1 MTLLTPATLAS
12 LYGDDWRFD
21 ERDGIWIA
29 VDRHGTRYEADD
41 ALRLV
46 GKIARRESISFALV
60 EVG

>member
-1 MTLLTPATLAS
+1 MTSLTPEDLAA
-12 LYGDDWRFD
+12 LYGDGWRFG
-21 ERDGIWIA
+21 RYGSTWVA
-29 VDRHGTRYEADD
+29 VRADGTRYEADD